1 MAKRSDAW
9 GIEVG
14 ANAVK
19 AVRLVRNGAEVKLA
33 DYVILPFKK
42 VLTTPDINV
51 EDEIKAKLEELKAQK
66 ELRKSRVVISV
77 PGHMA
82 FARFA
87 KLPPVEPKQIP
98 NIVRFEAAQQI
109 PFKID
114 LVEWD
119 YHVFMRPDSPD
130 VEVGIFA
137 ITKERINQH
146 LKVFKDL
153 RINVDGVNL
162 SPMAVYNAVCYD
174 QELKPD
180 TPGQIFLDIGT
191 TATDMIFVEGGRI
204 WLRTL
209 PIGGNQFTD
218 ALVRSFKLSFSKAE
232 KLKAEAATSKYSR
245 QIFQAMRPIFA
256 DLVQEMQRSMGF
268 YQTINRDAKL
278 EKLVGLGS
286 TFRLPGLQKFL
297 KQQLQMEVTRPDSFK
312 RITSE
317 DKQASQFSED
327 VLNLH
332 TAYGL
337 ALQGIDMETVD
348 ANLVPAQLIKQ
359 RLWRAKQ
366 PWFAGAAAVVAVSV
380 GASAA
385 NLWKVQASY
394 ASNAAKSNPTIEG
407 AIKLANVSIQTWK
420 GIEGGVDPRAK
431 VENLRRIMDYRDVW
445 PKVMHDL
452 ELAVRSLDPQEALMD
467 PSRYAEAAGIPREQR
482 RKIVIDSVTSQYV
495 FTGQTYSGGAGP
507 GAPSALT
514 PDQIWGERKAAD
526 AADKD
531 KAAAAGPPTP
541 ESLASKVRPPSFLI
555 TIKGTT
561 PFAEAP
567 RFLSQTLIRW
577 LTDNGDRPGRPYKF
591 VVPKDVIVDISQI
604 GGLVLT
610 PAGGA
615 AAGTPAA
622 GPRPN
627 RPGQRPGGAPVK
639 EETKVESSGL
649 YPSRPLK
656 GEPTTKDWRYEIHWY
671 VQLVRPEDARVAE
684 DDTHN
689 APSGA
694 TGDTAASQPA
704 STPEGQP

>member
-14 ANAVK
+14 AYAVK
-19 AVRLVRNGAEVKLA
+19 AVRLVRTGAEVRLA

-66 ELRKSRVVISV
+66 ELRKSKIVISV

-98 NIVRFEAAQQI
+98 NIVRFEAQQQI

-180 TPGQIFLDIGT
+180 SPGQIFLDIGT

-337 ALQGIDMETVD
+337 ALQGIDMEAVD
-348 ANLVPAQLIKQ
+348 ANLVPAQIIKQ

-385 NLWKVQASY
+385 NLWKVQSSY
-394 ASNAAKSNPTIEG
+394 AAKAAASNGTIDG

-452 ELAVRSLDPQEALMD
+452 ELAVRSLDPQEALLD
-467 PSRYAEAAGIPREQR
+467 PSRYGEAAGIPREQR
-482 RKIVIDSVTSQYV
+482 RKIVIESVSTEYR
-495 FTGQTYSGGAGP
+495 FTGATIGGTAGP
-507 GAPSALT
+507 APGTMTA
-514 PDQIWGERKAAD
+514 DQIWGERKVVDPAE
-526 AADKD
+526 KD
-531 KAAAAGPPTP
+531 KAVVPLTP
-541 ESLASKVRPPSFLI
+541 EALAAKTRPPSFVI

-577 LTDNGDRPGRPYKF
+577 LQDNAERPGRPYKF
-591 VVPKDVIVDISQI
+591 VVGKDALVDVFTV
-604 GGLVLT
+604 GGIVLT
-610 PAGGA
+610 PAGGG
-615 AAGTPAA
+615 AGTPAA
-622 GPRPN
+622 AAGAPRP
-627 RPGQRPGGAPVK
+627 RPGQRNVGGPVR
-639 EETKVESSGL
+639 EEPRPSDGL
-649 YPSRPLK
+649 YPARPLK
-656 GEPTTKDWRYEIHWY
+656 SEPTNRDWRYEIRWY
-671 VQLVRPEDARVAE
+671 VQLVRPEDARLAE
-684 DDTHN
+684 DDSHSN
-689 APSGA
+689 AASN
-694 TGDTAASQPA
+694 TGDAAATQPA
-704 STPEGQP
+704 TTPEAQP

>member
-14 ANAVK
+14 AYAVK
-19 AVRLVRNGAEVKLA
+19 AVRLVRTGTEVKLA

-98 NIVRFEAAQQI
+98 NIVRFEAQQQI

-153 RINVDGVNL
+153 RINVDGVNI

-180 TPGQIFLDIGT
+180 SPGQIFLDIGT

-337 ALQGIDMETVD
+337 ALQGIDMESVD

-366 PWFAGAAAVVAVSV
+366 PWFAGAAAVVALSV
-380 GASAA
+380 GASAGS
-385 NLWKVQASY
+385 LWKVQSSY
-394 ASNAAKSNPTIEG
+394 AAKAAASNGTIEG

-452 ELAVRSLDPQEALMD
+452 ELAVRSLDPQEALLD

-482 RKIVIDSVTSQYV
+482 RKIVIESMSSQYV
-495 FTGQTYSGGAGP
+495 FTGQTFAGANGP
-507 GAPSALT
+507 GAPAALT
-514 PDQIWGERKAAD
+514 ADQIWGERKVVDPTAE
-526 AADKD
+526 KE
-531 KAAAAGPPTP
+531 KPPTP
-541 ESLASKVRPPSFLI
+541 EALAAKVRPPSFVI
-555 TIKGTT
+555 TLRGTT

-577 LTDNGDRPGRPYKF
+577 LQENAERPGRPYKF
-591 VVPKDVIVDISQI
+591 VVGKDALVDVYQPQ
-604 GGLVLT
+604 GQDLT
-610 PAGGA
+610 PSSSTPSA
-615 AAGTPAA
+615 ALKPKPGMRTPVREE
-622 GPRPN
+622 PK
-627 RPGQRPGGAPVK
+627 AP
-639 EETKVESSGL
+639 SDGL
-649 YPSRPLK
+649 YPARPLK
-656 GEPTTKDWRYEIHWY
+656 SEPANRDWRYEIRWY
-671 VQLVRPEDARVAE
+671 VQLVRPEDARLAE
-684 DDTHN
+684 DDSHN
-689 APSGA
+689 TAGGT
-694 TGDTAASQPA
+694 TGDAAATQPGSA
-704 STPEGQP
+704 PEAQP